1 MNIFRRGSI
10 TRRLITIALL
20 PAILLGVTLL
30 GYFTHVRLEALDRE
44 MQTTGQLI
52 ADQLAPATEYG
63 VITGNLD
70 LLRNLIKGSLRMP
83 NVHKIEVLDQD
94 GNLLAM
100 EQKTPVAQG
109 PLRLFSAQIER
120 QGIPLHYD
128 LFLLNTDVVED
139 HQPQQ
144 LGQVRISLSYQSFVE
159 RQRSILFR
167 SLLLGA
173 VVLLAALLLSTRL
186 ARAFARPLVE
196 MRKAVQALQDG
207 RLDTRLEIRERNQM
221 GELMANINRLATTLQ
236 QAEMHQHNAMTELI
250 NAREQAEQASRAK
263 SDFLAMMSHELRTP
277 MNGVMGML
285 QLLETTE
292 LTNEQVEYCRIA
304 SESTEHLLKVIND
317 ILDFSRVEREAFEL
331 EHIPFDLSALL
342 DRTAIAFEYAT
353 RKKGLSLSV
362 ERNGQPPTPVV
373 LGDPTRLRQILV
385 NLLGNAL
392 KFTEQGLIQLSAHWQ
407 VDANGTLQLA
417 CRVMDSGIGIA
428 PERLE
433 RMFDAFQQGDSSTS
447 RRFGGTGLGLSIA
460 RNFARKMGGEL
471 KATSQP
477 GQGSCFIL
485 NLPFELTGQAQA
497 AMDIPPIEAARVGTL
512 PVLLVEDNPVNQM
525 VMEGML
531 RSLALPVVL
540 AEDAQQA
547 MQLLKDPTQAFSIIF
562 MDILLPDMNG
572 FDTYRWY
579 LQHCADVHIQPRPCI
594 ALTASA
600 SDEDRRRSE
609 EAGMQGFLSKPV
621 TRKALRQVLEH
632 WL

>member
-1 MNIFRRGSI
+1 
-10 TRRLITIALL
+10 
-20 PAILLGVTLL
+20 
-30 GYFTHVRLEALDRE
+30 
-44 MQTTGQLI
+44 
-52 ADQLAPATEYG
+52 
-63 VITGNLD
+63 
-70 LLRNLIKGSLRMP
+70 
-83 NVHKIEVLDQD
+83 
-94 GNLLAM
+94 
-100 EQKTPVAQG
+100 
-109 PLRLFSAQIER
+109 
-120 QGIPLHYD
+120 
-128 LFLLNTDVVED
+128 
-139 HQPQQ
+139 
-144 LGQVRISLSYQSFVE
+144 
-159 RQRSILFR
+159 
-167 SLLLGA
+167 
-173 VVLLAALLLSTRL
+173 
-186 ARAFARPLVE
+186 

-236 QAEMHQHNAMTELI
+236 QAEMQQHNAMTELI

-407 VDANGTLQLA
+407 VDANGTLQLT